1 MRLDPGDRF
10 PMVSAPTVE
19 HGDLTL
25 PDDLQHEWNVIL
37 YYRGHF

>member
-10 PMVSAPTVE
+10 PTVSARTVE
-19 HGDLTL
+19 HGDLTI
-25 PDDLQHEWNVIL
+25 PDDLRHEWNVIL